1 MLSER
6 LRWSI
11 LAVGAL
17 GVAYWVGVLATN
29 GFAPR
34 TCTASSGHLALSACH
49 GVAFVVLLVV
59 ALGRRPYRLHL
70 LVPAAGVY
78 GLGMWAA
85 LIGSDVC
92 VVR

>member
-1 MLSER
+1 MSER
-6 LRWSI
+6 LGWSI

-17 GVAYWVGVLATN
+17 GVAYWVGVLTTN

-34 TCTASSGHLALSACH
+34 ACTASSGHLALSACH
-49 GVAFVVLLVV
+49 AAAFVVLLVLAV
-59 ALGRRPYRLHL
+59 GRRPYRPYL
-70 LVPAAGVY
+70 LAPAAGVY

-85 LIGSDVC
+85 VIGSDVC